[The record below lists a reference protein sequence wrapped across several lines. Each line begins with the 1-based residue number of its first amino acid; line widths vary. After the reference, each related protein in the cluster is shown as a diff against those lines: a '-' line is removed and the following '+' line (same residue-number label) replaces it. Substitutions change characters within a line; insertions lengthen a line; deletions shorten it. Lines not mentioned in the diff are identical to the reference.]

1 MRISTDSATERID
14 AGPLTDSIASAK
26 RSVGT
31 AAWSSTPPSLT
42 AKASCG
48 AAPGPAIAVGSAC
61 VTGLRGRQVGHARVD
76 RLVQLRRDARRPRGR
91 RPPVRLVA
99 GHLLVVALRVP
110 LRHAL
115 RVGR

>member
-1 MRISTDSATERID
+1 MRISTDSATERIE

-48 AAPGPAIAVGSAC
+48 AAPGPAIALGSAC

-76 RLVQLRRDARRPRGR
+76 RLAQLWGHAPPPPGPPPPPPPLG
-91 RPPVRLVA
+91 RPPSLC
-99 GHLLVVALRVP
+99 
-110 LRHAL
+110 
-115 RVGR
+115 